1 MFGIPSKR
9 RKYRHRHPPQSW
21 LQEITL
27 TITSFILRFL
37 VRGLVFRNEEKADCF
52 VDNLEESFTENRT
65 PYDDDPIDKVDRTI
79 RRFLNNY
86 SSSIPPLTSPSRN
99 LRHHL
104 QIKHTQSPRSRPNQN
119 IAQVSPNERN
129 NHLTKIFNKCLLL
142 QHFPQIWKHCTIS
155 LLPKKNKDPRISVK
169 LSSNQPHLLRR
180 QTL

>member
-1 MFGIPSKR
+1 MFGIPSK
-9 RKYRHRHPPQSW
+9 KTQNIDTDTLHKLA

-37 VRGLVFRNEEKADCF
+37 VPEAWSSNEGKSRLLRRQSRR
-52 VDNLEESFTENRT
+52 VVHRKQN
-65 PYDDDPIDKVDRTI
+65 PYDDDHIDKVDRSI

-86 SSSIPPLTSPSRN
+86 SFSIPPLTSSRN

-119 IAQVSPNERN
+119 IALKSLPNERN
-129 NHLTKIFNKCLLL
+129 NPSTKIFNKCLLL

-155 LLPKKNKDPRISVK
+155 LLPKKTKTRNFR
-169 LSSNQPHLLRR
+169 
-180 QTL
+180 